1 MNITSEQKKAVDRI
15 RRENT
20 FPADFNWWAQ
30 GNEVF
35 LRLDEKTVFGVHVSG
50 VVTEHIKN
58 DKEVAQ
64 QE

>member
-20 FPADFNWWAQ
+20 FPIDFKWWIQ

-35 LRLDEKTVFGVHVSG
+35 LRLDEKTVFGVHASG
-50 VVTEHIKN
+50 VVTQHIKN
-58 DKEVAQ
+58 DKEVA
-64 QE
+64 